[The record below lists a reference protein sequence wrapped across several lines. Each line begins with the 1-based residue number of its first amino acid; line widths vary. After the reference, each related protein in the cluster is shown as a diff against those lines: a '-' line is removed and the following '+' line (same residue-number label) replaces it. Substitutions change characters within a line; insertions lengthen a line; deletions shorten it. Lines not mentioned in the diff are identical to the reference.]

1 MHRTLLRRAVT
12 SCVSHSSP
20 RQQHGSHAYKT
31 PQASL
36 GRCSES
42 KRDGGTQHQ
51 RTTHHAYLIPSH
63 SSTALHDMPQRLAEC
78 LPCTEANPEANPEAD
93 GDSGP
98 APERKP
104 AQVCFLSLPTEL
116 HLVIAELLIYPDALS
131 LKHTNR
137 HFYGLVD
144 TGIELKVDWLMERR
158 RMHLECPN
166 DKRCD
171 LGSDLRFCRGSVPYH
186 APSPV
191 LVVPF
196 RPCMLTA
203 AAC

>member
-1 MHRTLLRRAVT
+1 
-12 SCVSHSSP
+12 
-20 RQQHGSHAYKT
+20 
-31 PQASL
+31 
-36 GRCSES
+36 
-42 KRDGGTQHQ
+42 
-51 RTTHHAYLIPSH
+51 
-63 SSTALHDMPQRLAEC
+63 MPQRLAEC

-171 LGSDLRFCRGSVPYH
+171 LGSDLRFCRGSVPLLMRRRREH
-186 APSPV
+186 VECESLPGLGC
-191 LVVPF
+191 LVHGTPACAHRPTRRGLWRYGVRINLTIELWWLLPAMMAVVIACLLAKQASSLVPF
-196 RPCMLTA
+196 Q
-203 AAC
+203 